1 MSSFTIKAALVAAV
15 AQLALAHPHTMHYK
29 RDNATAL
36 SVELTDA
43 GAAGVGMKVTNTGS
57 EDLKLLTYTTLLD
70 NGPVNKLK
78 VTQDGMNP
86 PNGLPA
92 SSHAD

>member
-1 MSSFTIKAALVAAV
+1 MKAALVAAV

-43 GAAGVGMKVTNTGS
+43 GAAGVGMKVTNTGT

-78 VTQDGMNP
+78 VTKDGMDPLIGVFDSNP
-86 PNGLPA
+86 
-92 SSHAD
+92 AD

>member
-1 MSSFTIKAALVAAV
+1 MN
-15 AQLALAHPHTMHYK
+15 YK

-70 NGPVNKLK
+70 DGPVNKLK
-78 VTQDGMNP
+78 VMQNGMDP
-86 PNGLPA
+86 LNGVSDLNN
-92 SSHAD
+92 ADRLR